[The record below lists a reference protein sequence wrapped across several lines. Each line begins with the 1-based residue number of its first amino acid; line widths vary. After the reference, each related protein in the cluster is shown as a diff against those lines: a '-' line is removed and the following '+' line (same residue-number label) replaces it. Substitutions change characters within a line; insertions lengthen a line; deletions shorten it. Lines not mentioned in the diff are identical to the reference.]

1 MNNRIIKFRAYD
13 PQTKEMFLNL
23 DWDKKTAIF
32 FDVKDSCLSVT
43 RSNPET
49 GDTYSLIPQQFTG
62 LKDNSGVDIYEG
74 DIVQYRVAEQGKES
88 KNYIRK
94 EVVQFYC
101 GAFKVGPGALS
112 EWSHENGLVEG
123 KLKGR
128 HYIGFGQEDI
138 YMIDFDLEV
147 IGNVYQ
153 NPELLNL

>member
-13 PQTKEMFLNL
+13 PQTKEIFLNL

-62 LKDNSGVDIYEG
+62 LKDKNGVDVYEG
-74 DIVQYRVAEQGKES
+74 D
-88 KNYIRK
+88 
-94 EVVQFYC
+94 VVKWLNPQTEIE
-101 GAFKVGPGALS
+101 GLS
-112 EWSHENGLVEG
+112 EVRYNGRLARFQIIDGEVWYG
-123 KLKGR
+123 INPP
-128 HYIGFGQEDI
+128 IGI
-138 YMIDFDLEV
+138 EV
-147 IGNVYQ
+147 IGNIYQ